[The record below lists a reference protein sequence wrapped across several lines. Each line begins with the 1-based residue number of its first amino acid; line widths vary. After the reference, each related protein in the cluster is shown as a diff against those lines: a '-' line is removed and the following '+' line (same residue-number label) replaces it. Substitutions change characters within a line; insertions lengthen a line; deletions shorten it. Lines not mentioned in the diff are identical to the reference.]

1 MSVLNEVAVE
11 RAKQDA
17 KWGIQNHSP
26 QKWLVILGEEVGESC
41 RGCFESDLAQYR
53 RELIQVAAVAVA
65 AVESLDRNE
74 ARSELRKFLE
84 DE

>member
-17 KWGIQNHSP
+17 KWGEQNHVP
-26 QKWLVILGEEVGESC
+26 PKWLVILGEEFGEAC
-41 RGCFESDLAQYR
+41 RGNLENDLAQYR
-53 RELIQVAAVAVA
+53 KELIEVAAVACA
-65 AVESLDRNE
+65 AVESLDRNQG
-74 ARSELRKFLE
+74 RSELLRMLE